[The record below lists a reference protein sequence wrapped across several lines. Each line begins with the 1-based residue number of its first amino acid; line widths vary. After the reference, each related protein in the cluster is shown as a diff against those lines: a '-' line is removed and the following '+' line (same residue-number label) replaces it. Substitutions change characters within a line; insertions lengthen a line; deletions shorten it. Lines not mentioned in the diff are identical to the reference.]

1 MKTIII
7 TAMFALVALTG
18 QAQEIRTNEPTLD
31 DYLHL
36 LNAKGYIAY
45 SFDTKDFKGKLY
57 EPVIMEYTKG
67 EEAKDVKD
75 MLGFS
80 FSFPIGEKL
89 VIGFA
94 PSSNDSTYLYSF
106 QSVGGGGFNAT
117 LKLQPVFAPEMP
129 TKQAYRYESRPFEL
143 VAPIEMGKFIPLVL
157 FGSYWYEQ
165 ETGVSRFCGD
175 KLIKPDLSS
184 DIIKSIPHFYVFGI
198 KIN

>member
-1 MKTIII
+1 MNKAII
-7 TAMFALVALTG
+7 TTLLALVALAG

-31 DYLHL
+31 DYLQL

-45 SFDTKDFKGKLY
+45 SFDMKDFRGKQY
-57 EPVIMEYTKG
+57 EPVIMEYAKG
-67 EEAKDVKD
+67 QEAKDV
-75 MLGFS
+75 LGFS

-94 PSSNDSTYLYSF
+94 PSSNDSTYVYSF

-143 VAPIEMGKFIPLVL
+143 VAPVETDKFIPLVL

-165 ETGVSRFCGD
+165 KTGVSRFCGD
-175 KLIKPDLSS
+175 KRIKPDLSS
-184 DIIKSIPHFYVFGI
+184 EIIKSIPHYYILGI
-198 KIN
+198 RIR

>member
-1 MKTIII
+1 MKKLLSTLL
-7 TAMFALVALTG
+7 FVLVALAG
-18 QAQEIRTNEPTLD
+18 QAQEIRANEPTLD
-31 DYLHL
+31 DYLQL
-36 LNAKGYIAY
+36 LKAKGYIAY
-45 SFDTKDFKGKLY
+45 SFDMKDFKGKQY

-67 EEAKDVKD
+67 EEAKDV
-75 MLGFS
+75 LGFS
-80 FSFPIGEKL
+80 FSFPLGERL

-94 PSSNDSTYLYSF
+94 PSSNDSTYVYSY

-143 VAPIEMGKFIPLVL
+143 VAPVETDNVIPLVL

-175 KLIKPDLSS
+175 KQIKPDLSS
-184 DIIKSIPHFYVFGI
+184 DIIKDIPHFYVLGI
-198 KIN
+198 RIK

>member
-1 MKTIII
+1 MNKAII
-7 TAMFALVALTG
+7 TTLLALVALTG

-31 DYLHL
+31 DYLQL
-36 LNAKGYIAY
+36 LKAKGYIAY
-45 SFDTKDFKGKLY
+45 SFYTKDFKGKQY
-57 EPVIMEYTKG
+57 EPVIMEYAKG
-67 EEAKDVKD
+67 KEAKDV
-75 MLGFS
+75 LGFS

-94 PSSNDSTYLYSF
+94 PSSNDSTYVYSF

-117 LKLQPVFAPEMP
+117 LKLQPVYAPEMP

-143 VAPIEMGKFIPLVL
+143 IAPVETGKLIPLVL

-175 KLIKPDLSS
+175 KQIKPDLSS
-184 DIIKSIPHFYVFGI
+184 DLIKSIPHFYVLGI
-198 KIN
+198 RII

>member
-1 MKTIII
+1 MNKAII
-7 TAMFALVALTG
+7 TTLLALVALAG

-31 DYLHL
+31 DYLQL
-36 LNAKGYIAY
+36 LNAKGYIVY
-45 SFDTKDFKGKLY
+45 SFDMKDFKGKQY
-57 EPVIMEYTKG
+57 EPVILEYTKG
-67 EEAKDVKD
+67 QEAKDV
-75 MLGFS
+75 LGFN
-80 FSFPIGEKL
+80 FSFPIGDRL

-94 PSSNDSTYLYSF
+94 PSSNDSTYVYSF

-143 VAPIEMGKFIPLVL
+143 VAPVETDKFIPLVL

-184 DIIKSIPHFYVFGI
+184 DIIKDIPHFYVLGI
-198 KIN
+198 RIR

>member
-1 MKTIII
+1 MKKTVI
-7 TAMFALVALTG
+7 TTLLALVALAG
-18 QAQEIRTNEPTLD
+18 QAQEIRANEPTLG
-31 DYLHL
+31 DYLQL
-36 LNAKGYIAY
+36 LKAKGYIAY
-45 SFDTKDFKGKLY
+45 SFDMKDFKGKQY
-57 EPVIMEYTKG
+57 EPVIMEYAKG
-67 EEAKDVKD
+67 QEAKDV
-75 MLGFS
+75 LGFS

-94 PSSNDSTYLYSF
+94 PSSNDSTYVYSY

-117 LKLQPVFAPEMP
+117 LKLQPVFAPEMQ

-143 VAPIEMGKFIPLVL
+143 VAPVEMGKFVPLVL

-184 DIIKSIPHFYVFGI
+184 EIIKSIPHYYVLGI
-198 KIN
+198 KII

>member
-1 MKTIII
+1 MKKTIVSIL
-7 TAMFALVALTG
+7 LVFVAITG
-18 QAQEIRTNEPTLD
+18 QAQEIRTNESTLD
-31 DYLHL
+31 DYLQL

-45 SFDTKDFKGKLY
+45 SFDTKDFIGKQF
-57 EPVIMEYTKG
+57 EPVIMEYAKG
-67 EEAKDVKD
+67 QEAKDV
-75 MLGFS
+75 LGFS

-89 VIGFA
+89 VIGLA
-94 PSSNDSTYLYSF
+94 PSSNDSTYVYSY

-143 VAPIEMGKFIPLVL
+143 VAPVETRKCIPLVL

-184 DIIKSIPHFYVFGI
+184 DIIKSIPHFYVLGI

>member
-1 MKTIII
+1 MNKAII
-7 TAMFALVALTG
+7 TTLLALVALAG
-18 QAQEIRTNEPTLD
+18 QAQEIRANEPTLS
-31 DYLHL
+31 DYMQL
-36 LNAKGYIAY
+36 LKAKGYIAY
-45 SFDTKDFKGKLY
+45 SFDMKEFKDRSV
-57 EPVIMEYTKG
+57 EPVIMEYVKG
-67 EEAKDVKD
+67 EEARDV
-75 MLGFS
+75 LGFS

-94 PSSNDSTYLYSF
+94 PSGNDSTYVYSF

-117 LKLQPVFAPEMP
+117 LKLKPVFAPEMP

-143 VAPIEMGKFIPLVL
+143 VAPVETGKLIPLVL

-184 DIIKSIPHFYVFGI
+184 DIIKSIPHYYVLGI
-198 KIN
+198 KIK

>member
-1 MKTIII
+1 MKKTII
-7 TAMFALVALTG
+7 TALLALVALAG

-31 DYLHL
+31 DYLQL

-45 SFDTKDFKGKLY
+45 SFDMKDFKGKQY
-57 EPVIMEYTKG
+57 EPVVMEYANSK
-67 EEAKDVKD
+67 EAKDV
-75 MLGFS
+75 LGFS
-80 FSFPIGEKL
+80 FSFPLGEKL

-94 PSSNDSTYLYSF
+94 PSSNDSTYIYSF

-117 LKLQPVFAPEMP
+117 LKLKPVFAPEMP

-143 VAPIEMGKFIPLVL
+143 VAPVEMGKFIPLVL

-165 ETGVSRFCGD
+165 ETGVSRFCGE
-175 KLIKPDLSS
+175 KQINPDLSS

-198 KIN
+198 RIK